1 MFDCTSFVVHFFAKS
16 RCNRHVE
23 RSESTNAASAEA
35 ACGLCLAREK
45 ILRFAQND
53 KGLGFGAQPAR
64 ANDFI
69 IAVVRLFE
77 PCGPQPPAAE
87 ARKRAPQ
94 AAPDIPY
101 EVTALTFA
109 VKPLFRT
116 LRRIHP
122 SDCFTAPATGYRNS
136 TTGAFG
142 GIGSTGA
149 IWSSSAF
156 ADGSY
161 NVSRLFFVESLVHPL
176 RSVYRSYGFS
186 VRCVQASAAKP
197 LSPPIL
203 QPAPPR
209 HQKPA
214 YRATGRRKTGHP
226 RMHGRPRHAP
236 CTKKSARRNPPR
248 EQKRK
253 S

>member
-1 MFDCTSFVVHFFAKS
+1 MGRSQPVRADDFVAV
-16 RCNRHVE
+16 
-23 RSESTNAASAEA
+23 
-35 ACGLCLAREK
+35 
-45 ILRFAQND
+45 
-53 KGLGFGAQPAR
+53 
-64 ANDFI
+64 
-69 IAVVRLFE
+69 VVRLFE

-109 VKPLFRT
+109 VKTIVPHPPPHSSERLLF
-116 LRRIHP
+116 
-122 SDCFTAPATGYRNS
+122 APATGYRNS

-226 RMHGRPRHAP
+226 RMHGRPRHVP
-236 CTKKSARRNPPR
+236 CTKKPRGGFLRANKRERVEPPY
-248 EQKRK
+248 
-253 S
+253 

>member
-1 MFDCTSFVVHFFAKS
+1 MRA
-16 RCNRHVE
+16 
-23 RSESTNAASAEA
+23 AASRS
-35 ACGLCLAREK
+35 G
-45 ILRFAQND
+45 
-53 KGLGFGAQPAR
+53 
-64 ANDFI
+64 
-69 IAVVRLFE
+69 
-77 PCGPQPPAAE
+77 GPQACPAGCARHSVRSKRIDIRSINHCSHPPPHSSE
-87 ARKRAPQ
+87 R
-94 AAPDIPY
+94 
-101 EVTALTFA
+101 L
-109 VKPLFRT
+109 LF
-116 LRRIHP
+116 
-122 SDCFTAPATGYRNS
+122 APATGYRNS

-214 YRATGRRKTGHP
+214 YRATGPQKAGASENARPSPSCPLHKKT
-226 RMHGRPRHAP
+226 
-236 CTKKSARRNPPR
+236 ARRNPPR

>member
-1 MFDCTSFVVHFFAKS
+1 MTTLESNS
-16 RCNRHVE
+16 RR
-23 RSESTNAASAEA
+23 ESINCEF
-35 ACGLCLAREK
+35 CINPLRGLTL
-45 ILRFAQND
+45 LL
-53 KGLGFGAQPAR
+53 LGK
-64 ANDFI
+64 
-69 IAVVRLFE
+69 
-77 PCGPQPPAAE
+77 
-87 ARKRAPQ
+87 ARKRSLLSLNRKVVNCFVPS
-94 AAPDIPY
+94 PPHSF
-101 EVTALTFA
+101 ERL
-109 VKPLFRT
+109 LFT
-116 LRRIHP
+116 
-122 SDCFTAPATGYRNS
+122 PATGYRNS

-236 CTKKSARRNPPR
+236 CTKKPRGGILRANKRARVEPPTDAGAATDPAR
-248 EQKRK
+248 P
-253 S
+253 